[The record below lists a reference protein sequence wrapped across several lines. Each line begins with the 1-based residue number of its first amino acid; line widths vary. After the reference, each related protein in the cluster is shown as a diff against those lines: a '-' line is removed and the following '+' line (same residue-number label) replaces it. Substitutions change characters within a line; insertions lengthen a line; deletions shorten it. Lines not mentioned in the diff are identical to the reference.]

1 MKISA
6 RAANGTIPWNTSS
19 PPSGFRCARPAASRS
34 APLVNLF
41 GEQVDSQLMTRTTE
55 EVSKAD
61 LLLLLGTTL
70 ESEVYRHYI
79 NYFEGRRLAIIH
91 QSEHYKDHLADL
103 VIVDQPQNV
112 LPELVKLYNAER

>member
-1 MKISA
+1 MPALQTELSPEYIKSA
-6 RAANGTIPWNTSS
+6 KRVPLCETCGIPV
-19 PPSGFRCARPAASRS
+19 R
-34 APLVNLF
+34 PLVNLF

-55 EVSKAD
+55 EAPRPTYSY
-61 LLLLLGTTL
+61 LLGTTL